1 MGKFRKELV
10 REVKREEE
18 NRKKQKKLR
27 EKFDIPKDVVIVE
40 KTNTFKF
47 LVNVTGGVIKTAVL
61 IIIFLLT
68 VIGIVSLVFP
78 VSRNELIHQFM
89 ITMKDLRNFIGI

>member
-18 NRKKQKKLR
+18 NRK
-27 EKFDIPKDVVIVE
+27 KFDIPKDVVIVE

-89 ITMKDLRNFIGI
+89 ITMKELRNFIGI

>member
-27 EKFDIPKDVVIVE
+27 KKFDIPKDVVIVE

-89 ITMKDLRNFIGI
+89 ITMKELRNFIGI

>member
-10 REVKREEE
+10 KEVKREEE

-78 VSRNELIHQFM
+78 VSRNELIHQLSL
-89 ITMKDLRNFIGI
+89 IHI

>member
-10 REVKREEE
+10 KEVKREEE

-89 ITMKDLRNFIGI
+89 ITMKELRNFIGI

>member
-68 VIGIVSLVFP
+68 VIGIVSLVLP

-89 ITMKDLRNFIGI
+89 ITMKELRNFIGI

>member
-1 MGKFRKELV
+1 MGKFRNELV

-89 ITMKDLRNFIGI
+89 ITMKELRNFIGI

>member
-89 ITMKDLRNFIGI
+89 ITMKELRNFIGI

>member
-10 REVKREEE
+10 KEVKREEE

-27 EKFDIPKDVVIVE
+27 EKFDILKDVVIVE

-89 ITMKDLRNFIGI
+89 ITMKELRNFIGI

>member
-68 VIGIVSLVFP
+68 VICIVSLVFP

-89 ITMKDLRNFIGI
+89 ITMKELRNFIGI

>member
-1 MGKFRKELV
+1 MEKFRKELV

-89 ITMKDLRNFIGI
+89 ITMKELRNFIGI

>member
-10 REVKREEE
+10 IEVKREEE
-18 NRKKQKKLR
+18 NIKKQKKLR

-89 ITMKDLRNFIGI
+89 ITMKELRNFIGI

>member
-1 MGKFRKELV
+1 MV
-10 REVKREEE
+10 CKREEE

-27 EKFDIPKDVVIVE
+27 EKFNIPKDVVIVE

-89 ITMKDLRNFIGI
+89 ITMKELRNFIGI

>member
-78 VSRNELIHQFM
+78 VSRNELIHQFI
-89 ITMKDLRNFIGI
+89 ITMKELRNFIGI

>member
-10 REVKREEE
+10 KEVKREEE
-18 NRKKQKKLR
+18 NRKKQTKLR

-89 ITMKDLRNFIGI
+89 ITMKELRNFIGI